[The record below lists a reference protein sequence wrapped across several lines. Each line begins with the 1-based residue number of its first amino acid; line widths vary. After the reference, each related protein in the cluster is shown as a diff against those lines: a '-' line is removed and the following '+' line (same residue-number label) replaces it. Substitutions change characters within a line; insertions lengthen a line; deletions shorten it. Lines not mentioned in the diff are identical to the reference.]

1 MYCILIFKGNR
12 NKNIWYQNINY
23 IFVFRDEKKKR
34 RLFSNNRSY
43 LDFEVERSESFI
55 VPSPLNYASRR
66 LRPASVPEAPE
77 EPASE
82 EEFAA
87 GGLIFLNFIR
97 IDLILLIFLY
107 L

>member
-1 MYCILIFKGNR
+1 M
-12 NKNIWYQNINY
+12 NY
-23 IFVFRDEKKKR
+23 VLAFRDEKKKR

-55 VPSPLNYASRR
+55 VPSPLNYVSRR

-82 EEFAA
+82 EDFAA
-87 GGLIFLNFIR
+87 GDTLFYPN
-97 IDLILLIFLY
+97 
-107 L
+107 